1 MITMQ
6 VVWYWLHLLGVIIW
20 AGGFF
25 YLVMAFI
32 PAMNAGTASLDRS
45 AIMERVVARFR
56 RVSWIAIALLVV
68 TGLVNFVLRMRMAQA
83 AQLPVNELLPPG
95 YMHVLGIKLVIVVG
109 LILHHVARML
119 DPRELDDGRIGL
131 KSKATVIV
139 TSGLFIVAILL
150 GVTLMT
156 L

>member
-20 AGGFF
+20 VGGFF
-25 YLVMAFI
+25 YLIMAFI
-32 PAMNAGTASLDRS
+32 PAMNVGAASQARS
-45 AIMERVVARFR
+45 AIIERAVARFR
-56 RVSWIAIALLVV
+56 RVTWIAIALLAV
-68 TGLVNFVLRMRMAQA
+68 TGVINFVLRVRIAQA
-83 AQLPVNELLPPG
+83 AQLPVNELLPQG
-95 YMHVLGIKLVIVVG
+95 YMHVLGIKLVIVLG

-131 KSKATVIV
+131 KSQAAVIV
-139 TSGLFIVAILL
+139 TSALFIVAVLL